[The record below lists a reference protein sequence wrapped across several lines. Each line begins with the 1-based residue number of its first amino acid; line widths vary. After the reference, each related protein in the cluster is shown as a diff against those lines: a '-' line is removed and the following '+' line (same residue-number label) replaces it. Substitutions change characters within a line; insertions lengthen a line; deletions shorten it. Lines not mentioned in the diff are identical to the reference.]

1 MSLLER
7 CNGHYL
13 ILELTIANNING
25 RHHNNE
31 ALSNRLI
38 ITIVI
43 HFVDLNS
50 KTFNHVCLAGHHGFG
65 CWHV

>member
-38 ITIVI
+38 ITV
-43 HFVDLNS
+43 VN
-50 KTFNHVCLAGHHGFG
+50 NAVGANP
-65 CWHV
+65 